1 MGFGAARAWRLA
13 TIDWRAGVRGPAY
26 GVAMPPRPTSPFIAL
41 VLCLVLLF
49 GVVLQLVGPSPLDL
63 IDALAREPRLARLGP
78 FRTLGALACG
88 LLVIAPLIGAAVAI
102 GRQRI
107 GRGNAIVIA
116 VCGLLVLGVLG
127 VELFFAGRVL
137 FALSAAVLVD
147 LVGAE
152 TVGLALQVVAA
163 LGLVVVGVVRAIA
176 PNRWVA
182 AG

>member
-1 MGFGAARAWRLA
+1 MAPGNHRLARARSRARLLRRHDS
-13 TIDWRAGVRGPAY
+13 TPDV
-26 GVAMPPRPTSPFIAL
+26 TFHFAL
-41 VLCLVLLF
+41 VLCLLLLF

-63 IDALAREPRLARLGP
+63 LSGLDGLGGLAREPRVLRFGL
-78 FRTLGALACG
+78 FRTLGALARA

-116 VCGLLVLGVLG
+116 VCGLLVMGVLG

-137 FALSAAVLVD
+137 FALGAMGFAD

-163 LGLVVVGVVRAIA
+163 LGLLVIGVVRAIA
-176 PNRWVA
+176 PNRRIP